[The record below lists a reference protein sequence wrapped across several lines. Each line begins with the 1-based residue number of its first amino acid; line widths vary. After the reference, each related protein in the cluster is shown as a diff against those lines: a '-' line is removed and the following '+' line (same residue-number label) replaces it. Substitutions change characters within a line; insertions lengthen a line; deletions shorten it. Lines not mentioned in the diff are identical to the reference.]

1 MTLDQIISVH
11 DEIVSEVETQFPKP
25 LTRREIISLNPK
37 LSEVKPKKTKV
48 YSVEEYLNGNFES
61 FFSDIIA
68 KSTFKE

>member
-25 LTRREIISLNPK
+25 LTRREIISINPK
-37 LSEVKPKKTKV
+37 LSEVKQKETKV
-48 YSVEEYLNGNFES
+48 FGIEEYLEVNFVP
-61 FFSDIIA
+61 FFNDIIA

>member
-37 LSEVKPKKTKV
+37 LSEVKPKRTKV
-48 YSVEEYLNGNFES
+48 YSVEEYLEGNLES

>member
-25 LTRREIISLNPK
+25 LTRREIINLNPK
-37 LSEVKPKKTKV
+37 LSEVKPKRTKV
-48 YSVEEYLNGNFES
+48 YTVEEYLEGNLES